1 VETHVLNCLREF
13 KLRGHEPYLAYKK
26 NSPKELITRVNH
38 LEIPHFPLPLRGVN
52 DLGSLLALYRFCRDR
67 DIDIIHAHHA
77 NEAFRS
83 SIISRFHTCR
93 FFFTRHGCYGL
104 SKLTVMFLARATRI
118 IAISDA
124 VRSFLINNGLPER
137 NIVRMYHG
145 VSSDFVPSEMEIER
159 KQHFNSHPTNLIYVG
174 RLCDE
179 KDTILAIKVLD
190 WLVNNSPDK
199 DWQLTILGKDY
210 SNDQHYVNELHRTI
224 RARRLQKRVTF
235 EGYVA
240 DPAPHLKQAHIGIVT
255 SRIEGF
261 GLAMLEMMA
270 SGLPI
275 ISTDCEGPREIVQ
288 EGINGFICRRNPDDF
303 GKQITTIMHDEDF
316 YCRLSNNNMNLYQSK
331 FTLARMADE
340 LEDLYRGD

>member
-1 VETHVLNCLREF
+1 METHVLNCLREL
-13 KLRGHEPYLAYKK
+13 KLRGHEPYLVYKK
-26 NSPKELITRVNH
+26 SSPEELITRVNH

-67 DIDIIHAHHA
+67 GIDIIHAHHA

-83 SIISRFHTCR
+83 SIISRFHPCR

-104 SKLTVMFLARATRI
+104 GKLTVMFLARATRI

-124 VRSFLINNGLPER
+124 VRSFLIRNGLSER
-137 NIVRMYHG
+137 NIIRMYHG

-159 KQHFNSHPTNLIYVG
+159 KQHFNSHPINLIYVG

-179 KDTILAIKVLD
+179 KDTILAINILN
-190 WLVNNSPDK
+190 WLVKNSPDK
-199 DWQLTILGKDY
+199 DWRLTILGKDY
-210 SNDQHYVNELHRTI
+210 SDDQHYINELRRTI
-224 RARRLQKRVTF
+224 HAHNLQQRVTF
-235 EGYVA
+235 KGYVVN
-240 DPAPHLKQAHIGIVT
+240 PAPHLKLAHVGIVT

-275 ISTDCEGPREIVQ
+275 ISTDCEGPREIIKN
-288 EGINGFICRRNPDDF
+288 GINGFICRRSPDEF

-316 YCRLSNNNMNLYQSK
+316 YCRLSNNNMALYQSK
-331 FTLARMADE
+331 YTLDHMVDQLEE
-340 LEDLYRGD
+340 LYHGD